1 MGREN
6 AAAAELLGQGL
17 EQLCIGL
24 DEHACCRLLRYCE
37 ELRKWNRKI
46 NLIARNTSLPDI
58 IEKHFLDSLTL
69 LPVLG
74 EMAPGPGPLLDVG
87 SGAGFPGLVVKIARP
102 ARRVLL
108 LEPRQRRS
116 VFLRHVI
123 RTLSLE
129 GIEVSTARVEDE
141 EPRPGDDHF
150 SVITGR
156 AVADVAGFLEMVAPR
171 VGPTTVVAC
180 MQGPAGKQGWRQGSR
195 VGSLRCLGWREI
207 VLPFTGAQRFILL
220 FQAIP

>member
-1 MGREN
+1 MEREN
-6 AAAAELLGQGL
+6 SAAAELLDRGL
-17 EQLCIGL
+17 EQLGIGL
-24 DEHACCRLLRYCE
+24 DDHARRRLLLYCE

-74 EMAPGPGPLLDVG
+74 EVAPGSGPLLDVG
-87 SGAGFPGLVVKIARP
+87 SGAGFPGLVVKIAGP

-116 VFLRHVI
+116 VFLRHII

-129 GIEVSTARVEDE
+129 GIEVSTARVED
-141 EPRPGDDHF
+141 DDTRHGCEYF

-171 VGPTTVVAC
+171 VGPATIVAC
-180 MQGPAGKQGWRQGSR
+180 MQGPTGKQGWRQGSLA
-195 VGSLRCLGWREI
+195 GGLRCLGWREI
-207 VLPFTGAQRFILL
+207 VLPFSGSRRFILL
-220 FQAIP
+220 FQAIH

>member
-1 MGREN
+1 MEPEN
-6 AAAAELLGQGL
+6 SAAAELLDRGL
-17 EQLCIGL
+17 ERLGIGL
-24 DEHACCRLLRYCE
+24 DEHARRRLLRYCE

-74 EMAPGPGPLLDVG
+74 EMAPGPLLDVG
-87 SGAGFPGLVVKIARP
+87 SGAGFPGLVVKIASP

-116 VFLRHVI
+116 VFLRHII

-129 GIEVSTARVEDE
+129 GVEVSTARVEDDDT
-141 EPRPGDDHF
+141 RPGCEYF
-150 SVITGR
+150 AVITGR
-156 AVADVAGFLEMVAPR
+156 AVADVAGFLEMVGPR
-171 VGPTTVVAC
+171 VGPATVVAC
-180 MQGPAGKQGWRQGSR
+180 MQGPTGKQGWRPGSR
-195 VGSLRCLGWREI
+195 AGNLRCLGRRDI
-207 VLPFTGAQRFILL
+207 VLPFSGSRRFILL
-220 FQAIP
+220 FQAIH